1 MKLKATNITKSY
13 NNCNVIQNVNIN
25 LDEGEIVSLLGI
37 SGVGKTTVFNILS
50 GLVKPDVGKVFL
62 KDKDIT
68 GIPGNVSYMLQKD
81 QLFEFK
87 TIIDNISL
95 PLIIKGIRKEEA
107 RSIARSYLDKFG
119 LENCEKSYPKQL
131 SGGMRQR
138 AAFLRTYLFSSEV
151 ALLDEPF
158 SALDPFTK
166 YNMYRWYLDII
177 KDIRLSTM
185 FISHDIDEAILLS
198 NRIYIMAGNPGEI
211 VAEIKII
218 NKPDDIIKFTLE
230 EEFIKYKKQII
241 EAMNGY
247 QK

>member
-25 LDEGEIVSLLGI
+25 LDEGEIVSLLGV

-198 NRIYIMAGNPGEI
+198 NRIYIMAGSPGEI

>member
-1 MKLKATNITKSY
+1 MKLKAANITKSY

-25 LDEGEIVSLLGI
+25 LDEGEIVSLLGV

-198 NRIYIMAGNPGEI
+198 NKIYIMAGNPGEI

>member
-25 LDEGEIVSLLGI
+25 LDEGEIVSLLGV

-62 KDKDIT
+62 EDKDIT

-247 QK
+247 

>member
-25 LDEGEIVSLLGI
+25 LDEGEIVSLLGV

-62 KDKDIT
+62 EDKDIT

>member
-247 QK
+247 

>member
-95 PLIIKGIRKEEA
+95 PLIIKGIKKEEA

-119 LENCEKSYPKQL
+119 LENCEKSYPRQL

-247 QK
+247 

>member
-62 KDKDIT
+62 EDKDIT

-95 PLIIKGIRKEEA
+95 PLIIKGIKKEEA

-247 QK
+247 

>member
-62 KDKDIT
+62 EDKDIT

-247 QK
+247 

>member
-25 LDEGEIVSLLGI
+25 LDEGEIVSLLGV

-95 PLIIKGIRKEEA
+95 PLIIKGIKKEEA

-166 YNMYRWYLDII
+166 YSMYRWYLDII

-247 QK
+247 

>member
-25 LDEGEIVSLLGI
+25 LDEGEIVSLLGV

-62 KDKDIT
+62 EDKDIT

-95 PLIIKGIRKEEA
+95 PLIIKGIKKEEA

-211 VAEIKII
+211 VAEIKVI

-247 QK
+247 

>member
-1 MKLKATNITKSY
+1 MKLKAANITKSY

-25 LDEGEIVSLLGI
+25 LDEGEIVSLLGV

-50 GLVKPDVGKVFL
+50 GLVTPDVGKVFL

-198 NRIYIMAGNPGEI
+198 NKIYIMAGNPGEI

>member
-185 FISHDIDEAILLS
+185 FISHDIDESILLS

-247 QK
+247 

>member
-62 KDKDIT
+62 EDKDIT

-95 PLIIKGIRKEEA
+95 PLIIKGIKKEEA

-198 NRIYIMAGNPGEI
+198 NKIYIMAGNPGEI

>member
-62 KDKDIT
+62 EDKDIT

-95 PLIIKGIRKEEA
+95 PLIIKGIKKEEA

-241 EAMNGY
+241 EVMNGY

>member
-25 LDEGEIVSLLGI
+25 LDEGEIVSLLGV

-62 KDKDIT
+62 EDKDIT

-211 VAEIKII
+211 VAEIKVI

>member
-1 MKLKATNITKSY
+1 MKLKAKNITKSY

-25 LDEGEIVSLLGI
+25 LDEGEIVSLLGV

>member
-95 PLIIKGIRKEEA
+95 PLIIKGIKKEEA

>member
-25 LDEGEIVSLLGI
+25 LDEGEIVSLLGV

-95 PLIIKGIRKEEA
+95 PLIIKGIKKEEA

-211 VAEIKII
+211 VAEIKVI

>member
-50 GLVKPDVGKVFL
+50 GLVKSDVGKVFL

-95 PLIIKGIRKEEA
+95 PLIIKGIKKEEA

-211 VAEIKII
+211 IAEIKII

-247 QK
+247 

>member
-1 MKLKATNITKSY
+1 MYFES
-13 NNCNVIQNVNIN
+13 
-25 LDEGEIVSLLGI
+25 
-37 SGVGKTTVFNILS
+37 TVFNILS

-95 PLIIKGIRKEEA
+95 PLIIKGIKKEEA

-247 QK
+247 

>member
-95 PLIIKGIRKEEA
+95 PLIIKGIKKEEA

-247 QK
+247 

>member
-25 LDEGEIVSLLGI
+25 LDEGEIVSLLGV

-95 PLIIKGIRKEEA
+95 PLIIKGIKKEEA

>member
-25 LDEGEIVSLLGI
+25 LDEGEIVSLLGV

-62 KDKDIT
+62 EDKDIT

-95 PLIIKGIRKEEA
+95 PLIIKGIKKEEA

>member
-95 PLIIKGIRKEEA
+95 PLIIKGIKKEEA

-230 EEFIKYKKQII
+230 EKFIKYKKQII

>member
-25 LDEGEIVSLLGI
+25 LDEGEIVSLLGV

>member
-95 PLIIKGIRKEEA
+95 PLIIKGIKKEEA

-177 KDIRLSTM
+177 RDIRLSTM

-247 QK
+247 

>member
-62 KDKDIT
+62 EDKDIT

-95 PLIIKGIRKEEA
+95 PFIIKGIKKEEA

-247 QK
+247 

>member
-62 KDKDIT
+62 EDKDIT

-95 PLIIKGIRKEEA
+95 PLIIKGIKKEEA

-241 EAMNGY
+241 EAMNDY
-247 QK
+247 

>member
-13 NNCNVIQNVNIN
+13 NNCNAIQNVNIN
-25 LDEGEIVSLLGI
+25 LDEGEIVSLLGV

-247 QK
+247 

>member
-25 LDEGEIVSLLGI
+25 LDEGEIVSLLGV

-218 NKPDDIIKFTLE
+218 NKPDDIINFTLE

-247 QK
+247 

>member
-25 LDEGEIVSLLGI
+25 LDEGEIVSLLGV

-95 PLIIKGIRKEEA
+95 PLIIKGIKKEEA

-119 LENCEKSYPKQL
+119 LENYEKSYPKQL

-247 QK
+247 

>member
-230 EEFIKYKKQII
+230 EKFIKYKKQII

-247 QK
+247 

>member
-62 KDKDIT
+62 EDKDIT

-95 PLIIKGIRKEEA
+95 PLIIKGIKKEEA

-177 KDIRLSTM
+177 RDIRLSTM

-198 NRIYIMAGNPGEI
+198 NRIYIMAGSPGEI

>member
-25 LDEGEIVSLLGI
+25 LDEGEIVSLLGV

-211 VAEIKII
+211 VAEIKVI

>member
-95 PLIIKGIRKEEA
+95 PLIIKGIKKEEA

-177 KDIRLSTM
+177 RDIRLSTM

-198 NRIYIMAGNPGEI
+198 NRIYIMAGSPGEI

>member
-25 LDEGEIVSLLGI
+25 LDEGEIVSLLGV

-95 PLIIKGIRKEEA
+95 PLIIKGIKKEEA

-211 VAEIKII
+211 VAEIKVI

-247 QK
+247 

>member
-13 NNCNVIQNVNIN
+13 NNCNVIRNVNIN
-25 LDEGEIVSLLGI
+25 LDEGEIVSLLGV

-198 NRIYIMAGNPGEI
+198 NKIYIMAGNPGEI

>member
-198 NRIYIMAGNPGEI
+198 NKIYIMAGNPGEI

-247 QK
+247 

>member
-25 LDEGEIVSLLGI
+25 LDEGEIVSLLGV

-211 VAEIKII
+211 VAEIKVI

-247 QK
+247 